1 LSALF
6 IFLLVA
12 VMAFSTFCQFLQF
25 WFQSNDSETKA
36 IVNVFICHA
45 HAHRVLY
52 EVHFWKGRLA
62 AEK

>member
-12 VMAFSTFCQFLQF
+12 VMVFSTSCQFLQF

-36 IVNVFICHA
+36 VVNVFICHA
-45 HAHRVLY
+45 HA
-52 EVHFWKGRLA
+52 
-62 AEK
+62 